1 MITAREIL
9 KLKHE
14 LYEII
19 SLHTGNAIKKVEK
32 DSDRDYW
39 MKAEEAKSYG
49 MVDEVLG
56 GIRK

>member
-1 MITAREIL
+1 LPNIP
-9 KLKHE
+9 
-14 LYEII
+14 
-19 SLHTGNAIKKVEK
+19 SKKIDKVNK

-56 GIRK
+56 LAK